1 MVSVL
6 RFNAI
11 RDGSVRFS
19 VWRTHVLHTR
29 SIKNFRTS
37 SVRIKSNGQRIYS
50 VLDIFGSVF
59 RFSSG
64 SPGPVHS
71 PTILSAKHLVTFLVV
86 LLSFFLFFVFFIL
99 LKFLDIFK
107 LF

>member
-1 MVSVL
+1 MQ
-6 RFNAI
+6 F
-11 RDGSVRFS
+11 GTVRFGS
-19 VWRTHVLHTR
+19 RFGELMF

-64 SPGPVHS
+64 SPGPVHN
-71 PTILSAKHLVTFLVV
+71 PIGDNV
-86 LLSFFLFFVFFIL
+86 I
-99 LKFLDIFK
+99 
-107 LF
+107 